1 MTEKI
6 HLTLHPDPA
15 PAADPA
21 NAPQAA
27 GSPAPAEPSFTP
39 EEQAQID
46 QFAQKID
53 LTDSAIVLSYGA
65 EAQQGIAQFSDAAL
79 KSVKTRDL
87 GEIGDMIAG
96 LVGELKDFST
106 DGEEKKGIFGWL
118 KKQSDRL
125 EVLKA
130 RYDQAEV
137 NVARIADALEAHQVQ
152 LLKDIAM
159 LERLYEQNL
168 TYFREL
174 SMYIA
179 AGRKRLEQVRHTD
192 LKQALAQAERSAL
205 ATDAQAAKDLAEQC
219 DRFEKKLYDLD
230 LTRNISVQMAPQ
242 IRLIQSAN
250 QLMAEKIQTSIN
262 NPIPL
267 WKSQMVLCL
276 GLAHTQSAM
285 EAQRAVSE
293 LTNELLRK
301 NAQKLKTAST
311 GAAREAERGIVDIE
325 TLKQTNQ
332 MLISTMDEVLA
343 IQRDGREKRRA
354 AEDEL
359 RAIENQLSQKLL
371 DMQS

>member
-1 MTEKI
+1 
-6 HLTLHPDPA
+6 
-15 PAADPA
+15 
-21 NAPQAA
+21 
-27 GSPAPAEPSFTP
+27 
-39 EEQAQID
+39 
-46 QFAQKID
+46 
-53 LTDSAIVLSYGA
+53 
-65 EAQQGIAQFSDAAL
+65 
-79 KSVKTRDL
+79 
-87 GEIGDMIAG
+87 MIAG

-262 NPIPL
+262 NTIPL